1 MSTERFYADLPAI
14 DNLLSAIDANNLL
27 PVPSDWYIIIADVRG
42 STEAIEAGRYKEVN
56 LLGASSIAAVLNAVK
71 PLEIP
76 YVFGGDGAS
85 LLVPSTVLEKV
96 KSPLLALQQL
106 AQREF
111 NLELRV
117 GIVPVT
123 TASQAGFEVKLA
135 KLKVAD
141 QYHQAVFVG
150 GGLNH
155 ATELVKSSETAG
167 RYQISDVEISQADL
181 AGLECRW
188 QDIASRHGETVTLLV
203 LATAHSPAANNALYH
218 DVLEKIQ
225 EIYGTEDDF
234 HPVGLQN
241 LNLSLKTEKLLPQA
255 KLRSQPSNWLSRW
268 RYIWNLKMD
277 NILGSIY
284 MRLNLKVGGINWG
297 AYKQVVQAASDYK
310 KFDDM
315 LRMIISGDT
324 NQREKLTDYLEIQ
337 SREGN
342 LVYGIHVSDR
352 ALMTCLV
359 FERNGHEV
367 HFVDGADGGYT
378 LAAKPLKEKLKR
390 KAANWQAYT
399 RMVGLREKLSSQGQ
413 NSNLG
418 SQEKSEAASID

>member
-1 MSTERFYADLPAI
+1 MSTERFYANLPAI

-85 LLVPSTVLEKV
+85 LLIPPTVLEKV

-123 TASQAGFEVKLA
+123 TASQAEFEVKLA
-135 KLKVAD
+135 KLKVAE

-150 GGLNH
+150 GGLNY

-167 RYQISDVEISQADL
+167 RYQISDAKISEANL

-188 QDIASRHGETVTLLV
+188 QDIASR
-203 LATAHSPAANNALYH
+203 
-218 DVLEKIQ
+218 
-225 EIYGTEDDF
+225 YG
-234 HPVGLQN
+234 
-241 LNLSLKTEKLLPQA
+241 KR
-255 KLRSQPSNWLSRW
+255 LRCW
-268 RYIWNLKMD
+268 
-277 NILGSIY
+277 
-284 MRLNLKVGGINWG
+284 
-297 AYKQVVQAASDYK
+297 
-310 KFDDM
+310 
-315 LRMIISGDT
+315 
-324 NQREKLTDYLEIQ
+324 
-337 SREGN
+337 
-342 LVYGIHVSDR
+342 
-352 ALMTCLV
+352 C
-359 FERNGHEV
+359 
-367 HFVDGADGGYT
+367 
-378 LAAKPLKEKLKR
+378 
-390 KAANWQAYT
+390 
-399 RMVGLREKLSSQGQ
+399 
-413 NSNLG
+413 
-418 SQEKSEAASID
+418 

>member
-1 MSTERFYADLPAI
+1 MSTERFYADLPET
-14 DNLLSAIDANNLL
+14 DNFLSAIDANNLL
-27 PVPSDWYIIIADVRG
+27 VVPSDWHIIIADVRG

-85 LLVPSTVLEKV
+85 LLIPSAMLEKV

-106 AQREF
+106 ARREF

-117 GIVPVT
+117 GIVPVAT
-123 TASQAGFEVKLA
+123 VCQAGFEMKLA
-135 KLKVAD
+135 KLKVAE
-141 QYHQAVFVG
+141 QYHQAAFVG
-150 GGLNH
+150 GGLNY
-155 ATELVKSSETAG
+155 ATELVKSPETAG
-167 RYQISDVEISQADL
+167 DYQITDGEISQANL

-203 LATAHSPAANNALYH
+203 LATAHNPAANNVFYR

-225 EIYGTEDDF
+225 EIYGSEDDF

-241 LNLSLKTEKLLPQA
+241 LNLALRTEKLLPQA
-255 KLRSQPSNWLSRW
+255 KVQAQSSSWLSRW
-268 RYIWNLKMD
+268 HYIWNIQIE
-277 NILGSIY
+277 NILVSIY
-284 MRLNLKVGGINWG
+284 MGLKLKVGGVNWG
-297 AYKQVVQAASDYK
+297 TYKQVVQATSDCK

-315 LRMIISGDT
+315 LRMIISGNAD
-324 NQREKLTDYLEIQ
+324 QREKLTDYLEAQ

-359 FERNGHEV
+359 FERSGHEV
-367 HFVDGADGGYT
+367 HFVDGADGGYA
-378 LAAKPLKEKLKR
+378 LAAKPLKEKLKL
-390 KAANWQAYT
+390 KAANWQVYT
-399 RMVGLREKLSSQGQ
+399 RMVGLRTRLSSQVQ
-413 NSNLG
+413 TSNTD
-418 SQEKSEAASID
+418 SQEKGEAACID